1 MSSKRLVYRSYG
13 KVNLYL
19 DVLNRRSDGY
29 TNIETIFQSVGVAD
43 TLHFTLAEEGL
54 TCSCDD
60 PTVPTDDS
68 NLVIRAAQLLQ
79 RNADAKLGVHIA
91 IEKHIPVAGGM
102 AGGSS
107 NAAVTLVALNELW
120 GLGLSE
126 EDLGRHAIEL
136 GSDVPFC
143 LRGGTVAATGRGEIF
158 HALPALPETWLL
170 LLTPGVPISAAAMY
184 HHPYLERS
192 LESPLGEHTP
202 AFNRAL
208 NALRD
213 GDFARVVF
221 NRLETPA
228 FHEYPDLLLL
238 KERLIDGGCIAAA
251 MSGSGSTLFG
261 VSESKQEAEALAQ
274 EDFHCPLLVVPTV
287 PMGIERVSSDDPS
300 GNP

>member
-1 MSSKRLVYRSYG
+1 MSLETLVYRSYG

-43 TLHFTLAEEGL
+43 TLRFSLAEEGL
-54 TCSCDD
+54 TCACDD
-60 PTVPTDDS
+60 PSVPTDDS
-68 NLVIRAAQLLQ
+68 NLVIRAAQALQ
-79 RNADAKLGVHIA
+79 RGTGAKHGAHIV

-107 NAAVTLVALNELW
+107 NAAATLVALNELW
-120 GLGLSE
+120 GLGLSAE
-126 EDLGRHAIEL
+126 ALGKHAIDL

-143 LRGGTVAATGRGEIF
+143 LRGGTTAATGRGEIF

-208 NALRD
+208 NALHD

-261 VSESKQEAEALAQ
+261 VCASKEEADRLAQ
-274 EDFHCPLLVVPTV
+274 EDLHCPLLVVPTV
-287 PMGIERVSSDDPS
+287 PMGIERIGIEEPS
-300 GNP
+300 GNR